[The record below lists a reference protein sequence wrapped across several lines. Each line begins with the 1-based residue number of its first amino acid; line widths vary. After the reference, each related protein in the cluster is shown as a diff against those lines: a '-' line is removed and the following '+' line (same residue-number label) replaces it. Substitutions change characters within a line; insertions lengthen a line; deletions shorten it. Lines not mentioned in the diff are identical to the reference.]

1 MDIEINEQKQNPLLG
16 RREVRFTVHH
26 MGEKT
31 PNRDTIREKLAGQMN
46 SKKTL
51 VVVDS
56 MASAFGRS
64 TTRGYARIYD
74 ATEGIAKNEPFYLL
88 KRNKLEE
95 VRPKKEKKAA
105 PVAAKGAPKK
115 KK

>member
-1 MDIEINEQKQNPLLG
+1 MDIEIKEQKQNPLLT

-26 MGEKT
+26 QGEKT
-31 PNRDTIREKLAGQMN
+31 PTRDTIREKLAAQLN
-46 SKKTL
+46 SKKGL

-64 TTRGYARIYD
+64 STNGYARIYD
-74 ATEGIAKNEPFYLL
+74 ATEGIAKNEPHYLL

-95 VRPKKEKKAA
+95 VRPKKEKKEA
-105 PVAAKGAPKK
+105 PAAKGAAKK
-115 KK
+115 K